1 MSQSVTMTA
10 LWTPGWYELD
20 QSLAVGQRQRF
31 WFFET
36 NPPIE
41 IDGNHANDF
50 DLVFFN
56 QLDSSANC
64 QVRFA
69 RIVEIKHKQLG
80 LLSGIDTE
88 GMDYIFVPID
98 GHEVVVNA
106 EEDPGSTYD
115 CNLEIDD
122 WSVVVTL
129 SDVSEPVG
137 KIV

>member
-1 MSQSVTMTA
+1 MSQTLTMTA
-10 LWTPGWYELD
+10 LWTPGWYEMD
-20 QSLAVGQRQRF
+20 QSLAVGQRRRF
-31 WFFET
+31 WFFQSK
-36 NPPIE
+36 PPIG
-41 IDGNHANDF
+41 IHGNHAIEF

-80 LLSGIDTE
+80 LLSGIDTD
-88 GMDYIFVPID
+88 GMDYIFVPIV
-98 GHEVVVNA
+98 GNEIVVNA

-115 CNLEIDD
+115 CSLEIDD

-129 SDVSEPVG
+129 SEVSEPIG